1 MIKRIILR
9 NNIKV
14 TMWACMAIFFSCTSA
29 STNGIVKTNQIGY
42 YPNGP
47 KLAIVE
53 GEKHGAN
60 FFIISYDE
68 KDTVYSGKLGEK
80 RASQFS
86 GDITH
91 IVDFS
96 AFQDT
101 GIYVLS
107 VENVGKSYPFQI
119 RPNVHQSLAK
129 AAIKSYYFQR
139 MSIDLPEQ
147 FAGKWARPAGHP
159 DTVVLVHASAVS
171 PNRPENT
178 VIAAP
183 QGWYD
188 AGDYNKYVVNSGITM
203 GTLLSL
209 YEDFPEYLERFSID
223 IPESDNQIPDLLDE
237 VLWNLR
243 WMLAM
248 QDPEDGGVY
257 HKLTAADFEGM
268 IMPHEAKYPR
278 YVVQK
283 STTAALNFA
292 AVLAQSA
299 RIFRAFDAQLPGL
312 ADSCVHAALHAWDW
326 AVENPRQLYDQSAL
340 NKTFEPKI
348 TTGGYGD
355 SNPSDEFIWAA
366 SELWITTNDDR
377 FKGHIAL
384 ADAMQLPSW
393 NQVSALGYY
402 SLLRHKNKLEPD
414 HAELSDTLK
423 SNLILFAGS
432 LLKNLQDNAFVT
444 VMGGSEQDFVW
455 GSNAVAANQ
464 GIALIQAYLLTEQ
477 QEYLAAALS
486 NLDYILGRN
495 ATGYSFVTGY
505 GSKTPMHPH
514 HRPSVADDV
523 EEPVPGLLAGGPNP
537 GQQDNCSGYPSKA
550 ADKSYVDSDCSYASN
565 EVAINWSAPLVYLAT
580 AIEILQKDLKNAPE

>member
-1 MIKRIILR
+1 MLKTKVIMALWVCMLMFHSCSVPMSDGLIKI
-9 NNIKV
+9 
-14 TMWACMAIFFSCTSA
+14 
-29 STNGIVKTNQIGY
+29 NQVGY

-47 KLAIVE
+47 KQAIIE
-53 GEKHGAN
+53 GKKHGER
-60 FFIISYDE
+60 FFILSYDSE
-68 KDTVYSGKLGEK
+68 DTVYKGKVGEK
-80 RASQFS
+80 RVAQFS

-91 IVDFS
+91 VLDFS

-101 GIYVLS
+101 GSYVLM
-107 VENVGKSYPFQI
+107 VENIDKSYPFQI
-119 RPNVHQSLAK
+119 RPDVHQDLAK

-139 MSIDLPEQ
+139 MSIALTEE

-159 DTVVLVHASAVS
+159 DTAVHVHASAIS
-171 PNRPENT
+171 PTRPENA
-178 VIAAP
+178 VISASK
-183 QGWYD
+183 GWYD

-203 GTLLSL
+203 GSLLSL
-209 YEDFPEYLERFSID
+209 YEDFPEYLTSLSIG
-223 IPESDNQIPDLLDE
+223 IPESNNQIPDLLDE

-248 QDPEDGGVY
+248 QDPGDGGVY

-268 IMPHEAKYPR
+268 VMPHEANAPR

-283 STTAALNFA
+283 STTATLNFA

-423 SNLILFAGS
+423 SNLILFAES

-464 GIALIQAYLLTEQ
+464 GVALIQAYLLTEQ
-477 QEYLAAALS
+477 HEYLAAALS

-514 HRPSVADDV
+514 HRPSVADGI

-565 EVAINWSAPLVYLAT
+565 EVAINWNAPLVYLT
-580 AIEILQKDLKNAPE
+580 TSIEILQKELTNTPK

>member
-1 MIKRIILR
+1 M
-9 NNIKV
+9 V
-14 TMWACMAIFFSCTSA
+14 AFYACTDSTS
-29 STNGIVKTNQIGY
+29 NGNVKTNQIGY

-80 RASQFS
+80 RTSQFS

-178 VIAAP
+178 VISAP

-209 YEDFPEYLERFSID
+209 YEDFPDYID
-223 IPESDNQIPDLLDE
+223 KLTVGIPESDNEIPDLLDE

-248 QDPEDGGVY
+248 QDPNDGGVY
-257 HKLTAADFEGM
+257 HKLTAAGFEGM
-268 IMPHEAKYPR
+268 IMPDEANSPR

-283 STTAALNFA
+283 STTATLNFA

-299 RIFRAFDAQLPGL
+299 RIFKAYEVQLPGL
-312 ADSCVHAALHAWDW
+312 ADSCLHAGVSAWNW
-326 AVENPRQLYDQSAL
+326 AIENPDQLYDQPAL
-340 NKTFEPKI
+340 NKSFDPNI
-348 TTGGYGD
+348 TTGAYGD
-355 SNPSDEFIWAA
+355 SDPSDEFIWAA
-366 SELWITTNDDR
+366 SELWITTNDDQ
-377 FKGHIAL
+377 FLKHISI
-384 ADAMQLPSW
+384 ADTVQLPSW

-402 SLLRHKNKLEPD
+402 SLLRHSNSIEAD
-414 HAELSDTLK
+414 HPEMLAALK
-423 SNLILFAGS
+423 SKLILFAES
-432 LLKNLQDNAFVT
+432 LLEGVPGNAYAT

-464 GIALIQAYLLTEQ
+464 SIALIQAYLHTEEQ
-477 QEYLAAALS
+477 QYLAASLS

-495 ATGYSFVTGY
+495 ATGYSYVTGY

-514 HRPSVADDV
+514 HRPSVADDIK
-523 EEPVPGLLAGGPNP
+523 EPVPGFLAGGPNP
-537 GQQDNCSGYPSKA
+537 GQQDNCFGYPSKV
-550 ADKSYVDSDCSYASN
+550 ADKSYVDSDCSYAAN
-565 EVAINWSAPLVYLAT
+565 EVAINWNAPLVYLAT
-580 AIEILQKDLKNAPE
+580 FIEILQKDLANPSK

>member
-47 KLAIVE
+47 KLAVVE
-53 GEKHGAN
+53 GEKHGER
-60 FFIISYDE
+60 FFVLSHDR
-68 KDTVYSGKLGEK
+68 KDTVYTGKIGEM
-80 RASQFS
+80 RVSQFS

-91 IVDFS
+91 ILDFS

-101 GIYVLS
+101 GTYLLS
-107 VENVGKSYPFQI
+107 VANAGMSYPFQI
-119 RPNVHQSLAK
+119 EPNVHQDLAK

-139 MSIDLPEQ
+139 MSIELPEE
-147 FAGKWARPAGHP
+147 FAGKWARLGGHP

-178 VIAAP
+178 AVFAP
-183 QGWYD
+183 KGWYD

-243 WMLAM
+243 WMWPM

-523 EEPVPGLLAGGPNP
+523 EEPVPG
-537 GQQDNCSGYPSKA
+537 
-550 ADKSYVDSDCSYASN
+550 
-565 EVAINWSAPLVYLAT
+565 
-580 AIEILQKDLKNAPE
+580 

>member
-1 MIKRIILR
+1 MIERIIIR
-9 NNIKV
+9 RNIKA
-14 TMWACMAIFFSCTSA
+14 TMWACMAIFFSCTST
-29 STNGIVKTNQIGY
+29 STNGIVKTNQVGY

-47 KLAIVE
+47 KLAVVE
-53 GEKHGAN
+53 GGEPGAH
-60 FFIISYDE
+60 FYIVTQDG
-68 KDTVYSGKLGEK
+68 KDTVYTGEVGE
-80 RASQFS
+80 RRISQFS
-86 GDITH
+86 GSITY
-91 IVDFS
+91 ILDFS
-96 AFQDT
+96 AFQDIGT
-101 GIYVLS
+101 YVLS
-107 VENVGKSYPFQI
+107 VENSNKSYDFQI
-119 RPNVHQSLAK
+119 KPEVHSELAK

-139 MSIDLPEQ
+139 MSVDLPAEY
-147 FAGKWARPAGHP
+147 AGQWSRLAGHP
-159 DTVVLVHASAVS
+159 DTVVLVHASAAS
-171 PNRPENT
+171 SNRPENT

-183 QGWYD
+183 KGWYD

-209 YEDFPEYLERFSID
+209 YEDFPEYIESFKID
-223 IPESDNQIPDLLDE
+223 IPERDNQIPDLLDE

-248 QDPEDGGVY
+248 QDPDDGGVY

-268 IMPHEAKYPR
+268 VMPHEASSPR

-283 STTAALNFA
+283 STTATLNFA

-299 RIFRAFDAQLPGL
+299 RIFRAFEAQLPGL

-326 AVENPRQLYDQSAL
+326 ALENPRQLYDQPAL
-340 NKTFEPKI
+340 NKAFEPKI

-355 SNPSDEFIWAA
+355 SDPSDEFIWAA
-366 SELWITTNDDR
+366 SELWIMTNDDR
-377 FKGHIAL
+377 FIEHIA
-384 ADAMQLPSW
+384 AEEKMQLPSW
-393 NQVSALGYY
+393 SQVGALGYY
-402 SLLRHKNKLEPD
+402 SLLRHSNRIEPEHSD
-414 HAELSDTLK
+414 LLDTLK
-423 SNLILFAGS
+423 SNLILYAGS
-432 LLKNLQDNAFVT
+432 LLKNLQDNAYVT

-464 GIALIQAYLLTEQ
+464 GIALIQAYLITEE

-514 HRPSVADDV
+514 HRPSVADGI

-537 GQQDNCSGYPSKA
+537 GQQDNCSGYPTKN

-565 EVAINWSAPLVYLAT
+565 EVAINWNAPLVYLAT
-580 AIEILQKDLKNAPE
+580 SIEILQKELTNTPK

>member
-1 MIKRIILR
+1 M
-9 NNIKV
+9 V
-14 TMWACMAIFFSCTSA
+14 AFYACTDSTS
-29 STNGIVKTNQIGY
+29 NGNVKTNQIGY

-80 RASQFS
+80 RTSQFS

-178 VIAAP
+178 VISAP

-209 YEDFPEYLERFSID
+209 YEDFPDYID
-223 IPESDNQIPDLLDE
+223 KLTVGIPESDNEIPDLLDE

-248 QDPEDGGVY
+248 QDPNDGGVY
-257 HKLTAADFEGM
+257 HKLTAAGFEGM
-268 IMPHEAKYPR
+268 IMPHEANSPR

-299 RIFRAFDAQLPGL
+299 RIFKAYEVQLPGL
-312 ADSCVHAALHAWDW
+312 ADSCLHAGVSAWNW
-326 AVENPRQLYDQSAL
+326 AIENPDQLYDQPAL
-340 NKTFEPKI
+340 NKSFDPNI
-348 TTGGYGD
+348 TTGAYGD
-355 SNPSDEFIWAA
+355 SDPSDEFIWAA

-477 QEYLAAALS
+477 QEYLASALS

-565 EVAINWSAPLVYLAT
+565 EVAINWNAPLVYLT
-580 AIEILQKDLKNAPE
+580 TSIEILQKALTNTSK

>member
-1 MIKRIILR
+1 M
-9 NNIKV
+9 V
-14 TMWACMAIFFSCTSA
+14 AFYACTDSTS
-29 STNGIVKTNQIGY
+29 NGNVKTNQIGY

-86 GDITH
+86 GHITH

-178 VIAAP
+178 VISAP

-209 YEDFPEYLERFSID
+209 YEDFPDYID
-223 IPESDNQIPDLLDE
+223 KLTVGIPESDNEIPDLLDE

-248 QDPEDGGVY
+248 QDPNDGGVY

-268 IMPHEAKYPR
+268 IMPHEANSPR

-299 RIFRAFDAQLPGL
+299 RIFKAYEVQLPGL
-312 ADSCVHAALHAWDW
+312 ADSCLHAAVHAWNW
-326 AVENPRQLYDQSAL
+326 AIENPDQLYDQPAL
-340 NKTFEPKI
+340 NKSFDPNI
-348 TTGGYGD
+348 TTGAYGD
-355 SNPSDEFIWAA
+355 SDPSDEFIWAA
-366 SELWITTNDDR
+366 SELWITTNDDQ
-377 FKGHIAL
+377 FLKHISI
-384 ADAMQLPSW
+384 ADTVQLPSW

-402 SLLRHKNKLEPD
+402 SLLRHSNSIEAD
-414 HAELSDTLK
+414 HPEMLDALK
-423 SNLILFAGS
+423 SKLILFTES
-432 LLKNLQDNAFVT
+432 LLEGVPGNAYAT

-464 GIALIQAYLLTEQ
+464 SIALIQAYLHTEEQ
-477 QEYLAAALS
+477 QYLAAALS

-495 ATGYSFVTGY
+495 ATGYSYVTGY

-514 HRPSVADDV
+514 HRPSVADDIQ
-523 EEPVPGLLAGGPNP
+523 EPVPGFLAGGPNP
-537 GQQDNCSGYPSKA
+537 GQQDNCFGYPSKV
-550 ADKSYVDSDCSYASN
+550 ADKSYVDSDCSYAAN
-565 EVAINWSAPLVYLAT
+565 EVAINWNAPLVYLAT
-580 AIEILQKDLKNAPE
+580 SIEILQKDLTNTPK